1 MKAKTET
8 LISHVHFHEE
18 KNRAWDM
25 QAHEM
30 NYIRQK
36 NKDKDLMD
44 IMYDCY
50 RLGFAKGEMKA
61 KEERK
66 ENNE

>member
-1 MKAKTET
+1 MKTET
-8 LISHVHFHEE
+8 LITHIHFNEAAYS
-18 KNRAWDM
+18 AWDF

-61 KEERK
+61 KEGRK